1 MPREASGPLLGC
13 YSSWGSEGES
23 LNRVKQERAHGIGF
37 VSLKDHLSFTKE
49 NMLHTRRPA
58 GAGEV
63 VYGRDDGPGQRE
75 TSVGTDQGRD
85 RQGQVRDWIW
95 GTKCQE

>member
-37 VSLKDHLSFTKE
+37 VSFKDHLSFTKE

-58 GAGEV
+58 GAGDV
-63 VYGRDDGPGQRE
+63 VHGRDDGPGQGKHPWGQIRGE
-75 TSVGTDQGRD
+75 TDK
-85 RQGQVRDWIW
+85 VR
-95 GTKCQE
+95 